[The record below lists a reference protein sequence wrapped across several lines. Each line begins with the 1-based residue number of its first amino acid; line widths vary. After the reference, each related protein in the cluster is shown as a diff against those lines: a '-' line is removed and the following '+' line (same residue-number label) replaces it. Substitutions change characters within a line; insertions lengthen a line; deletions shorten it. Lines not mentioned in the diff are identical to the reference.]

1 MQRSM
6 LKSKIHRARITDV
19 DLNYEG
25 SIVIDQVL
33 MEAANLLEYEK
44 VHVLNINNGTR
55 AETYV
60 IKGAPGSGEIGIRGA
75 LARWAQPEDLI
86 IIIAYAMVDEKEL
99 AHFKPKIVL
108 VNEKNQ
114 ITETIK

>member
-19 DLNYEG
+19 NLNYEG
-25 SIVIDQVL
+25 SIVIDPVL
-33 MEAANLLEYEK
+33 MEAANLLTYEK

-60 IKGAPGSGEIGIRGA
+60 IKGVRNSGEIGIRGA
-75 LARWAQPEDLI
+75 LARWAQPGDLI
-86 IIIAYAMVDEKEL
+86 IIVAYALVDEKEL
-99 AHFKPKIVL
+99 PQFVPKIIL
-108 VNEKNQ
+108 VNENNQ
-114 ITETIK
+114 ITETI